1 MTSIGEE
8 AFSYCASLTEIMIPD
23 SVTSIGDYA
32 FLGCDILT
40 IYGYTGSYAETYAE
54 IYGIS
59 FVSLGSITTTE
70 TTTTTT
76 TATTTTETTAAT
88 TATVGTTVSINP
100 DVFYG
105 DVTLDG
111 DVDLADAVLLNKA
124 VAGFVTLNQQ
134 AALNADCNS
143 DGKHSADDS
152 MVLLKFLVHLV
163 NDLPYTA

>member
-1 MTSIGEE
+1 MR
-8 AFSYCASLTEIMIPD
+8 AFSE
-23 SVTSIGDYA
+23 
-32 FLGCDILT
+32 CDNLT
-40 IYGYTGSYAETYAE
+40 IYGYTNSYAETYAKE
-54 IYGIS
+54 NDIP
-59 FVSLGSITTTE
+59 FVPLDSITTTE

-76 TATTTTETTAAT
+76 TETTTTETTAATTIETTATTTATTAAT

-124 VAGFVTLNQQ
+124 VAGSVTLNQQ

-143 DGKHSADDS
+143 DGKRSADDS

-163 NDLPYTA
+163 NGLPYTA

>member
-1 MTSIGEE
+1 MR
-8 AFSYCASLTEIMIPD
+8 AFSE
-23 SVTSIGDYA
+23 
-32 FLGCDILT
+32 CDNLT
-40 IYGYTGSYAETYAE
+40 IYGYTNSYAETYAKE
-54 IYGIS
+54 NGIT

-76 TATTTTETTAAT
+76 TETTTTETTAAT
-88 TATVGTTVSINP
+88 TTTVGTTVSINP

-124 VAGFVTLNQQ
+124 VAGSVTLNQQ

-143 DGKHSADDS
+143 DGKRSADDS

-163 NDLPYTA
+163 NGLPYTA